1 MIVSGGSLIDHV
13 PIITCYRTVIIPT
26 VPHNLRFPR
35 TITTAT
41 TTSKQ
46 IRVNVPCLQDMLFM
60 MYLKKPTQAVSSSRL
75 IRKIID
81 VSGENTVKA
90 IGKLYTLSGQ
100 FLPVHVA

>member
-13 PIITCYRTVIIPT
+13 PVITCYRTAIIPT

-46 IRVNVPCLQDMLFM
+46 IRVNVPCLQDMLFT
-60 MYLKKPTQAVSSSRL
+60 MYLKKPLKLSRL
-75 IRKIID
+75 ISEIID
-81 VSGENTVKA
+81 ISGENTVKA
-90 IGKLYTLSGQ
+90 IGKLYALYGQ
-100 FLPVHVA
+100 FLLVHVA

>member
-1 MIVSGGSLIDHV
+1 MIVSGGCLIDHV

-46 IRVNVPCLQDMLFM
+46 TWVNVPCLQDMLFT
-60 MYLKKPTQAVSSSRL
+60 MYLKNPLKLSRL
-75 IRKIID
+75 IRKIIAI
-81 VSGENTVKA
+81 SGANTVRT

-100 FLPVHVA
+100 FLLVHVA

>member
-13 PIITCYRTVIIPT
+13 PIIACYRTVIIPT

-46 IRVNVPCLQDMLFM
+46 IRVNVSCLQDILFTM
-60 MYLKKPTQAVSSSRL
+60 CLKKPLKLSRL
-75 IRKIID
+75 IRKIIAI
-81 VSGENTVKA
+81 SGENTVKT
-90 IGKLYTLSGQ
+90 IGKLYTLTGQ
-100 FLPVHVA
+100 FLLVHVA